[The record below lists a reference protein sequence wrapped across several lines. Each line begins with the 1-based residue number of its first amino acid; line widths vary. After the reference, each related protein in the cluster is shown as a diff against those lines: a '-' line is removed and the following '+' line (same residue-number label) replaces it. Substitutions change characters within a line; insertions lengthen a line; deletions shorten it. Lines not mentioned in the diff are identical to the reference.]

1 MSGAVRAPRRC
12 FHPGL
17 LRSTLGPAALRQRTL
32 RMAHPLAR
40 KDCRA
45 PTCSGKMIVSLY
57 STKGGCG
64 KSTLAVCLAA
74 YWSQSKKTV
83 LLDADPQA
91 SLSLC
96 RQEVLHVP
104 VFEDTSKGIGKTIA
118 KLAEEYER
126 VVVDTAGYRRRKSVE
141 ALEHSD
147 FVLIPCK
154 PSPFDVREAM
164 EAVELLREIAAEKE
178 RKRAPLRYA
187 IVLTM
192 AQRTAVS
199 AQIREELENSGV
211 PFMSAQIGQ
220 RVAFVE
226 IPMIGFP
233 PAGSVA
239 ALEIE
244 LLAREL
250 KRRLKA

>member
-1 MSGAVRAPRRC
+1 
-12 FHPGL
+12 
-17 LRSTLGPAALRQRTL
+17 
-32 RMAHPLAR
+32 
-40 KDCRA
+40 
-45 PTCSGKMIVSLY
+45 MIVSLY

-74 YWSQSKKTV
+74 YWSQTRKTA

-96 RQEVLHVP
+96 RPEILRVP
-104 VFEDTSKGIGKTIA
+104 VYSDTSKDVAKTIA
-118 KLAEEYER
+118 KLAGEYER
-126 VVVDTAGYRRRKSVE
+126 VVIDTAGYRRRKNVE
-141 ALEHSD
+141 ALAHSD

-154 PSPFDVREAM
+154 PSPFDLREAM
-164 EAVELLREIAAEKE
+164 EAVGLLREITGG
-178 RKRAPLRYA
+178 RKGTRPRYA
-187 IVLTM
+187 VILTM

-226 IPMIGFP
+226 TPSIGFP
-233 PAGSVA
+233 AAGSVA

-244 LLAREL
+244 LLAKEL
-250 KRRLKA
+250 RRRLKA

>member
-1 MSGAVRAPRRC
+1 
-12 FHPGL
+12 
-17 LRSTLGPAALRQRTL
+17 
-32 RMAHPLAR
+32 
-40 KDCRA
+40 
-45 PTCSGKMIVSLY
+45 MIVSLY

-74 YWSQSKKTV
+74 YWSQTKKTA

-91 SLSLC
+91 SLSVC
-96 RQEVLHVP
+96 RQESVQVP

-118 KLAEEYER
+118 RLAAEYER
-126 VVVDTAGYRRRKSVE
+126 VVVDTAGYRRRKNME
-141 ALEHSD
+141 ALAHSD

-154 PSPFDVREAM
+154 PSPFDLKEAM
-164 EAVELLREIAAEKE
+164 EAVALLREVVGAKE
-178 RKRAPLRYA
+178 RKGAPPRYA
-187 IVLTM
+187 VVLTM

-199 AQIREELENSGV
+199 AQIREELEQSGV

-226 IPMIGFP
+226 TPIVGFP

-244 LLAREL
+244 LLAKEL
-250 KRRLKA
+250 RRRVKA